1 MKKWLGLLTSG
12 LLLFSVS
19 VYAEGYRRGSGFN
32 NGVLEMSDYPI
43 LFDEAEDDPGIP
55 ASDSLQLYAKDKS
68 GVTTLYTQDSTGT
81 VKEIGASE
89 ETDPVFSSSEAASIT
104 STDTTNW
111 DTAYG
116 WGDHDGLYLPI
127 NGKAA
132 SVNGL
137 AITTGA
143 SISGNN
149 TGDQDLSSYI
159 KKDGSVDFTG
169 EPTFKGTFTAG
180 ENLVAGNICYLKS
193 DGKFWKAKGDAEATT
208 KGRLLIALASI
219 SANATGLFL
228 IRGYYTDSGLT
239 AGGTYF
245 ISTSTAGAKATTA
258 PSSGNFARVVGWA
271 MSTTSF
277 YFDPSK
283 DYIEVS

>member
-1 MKKWLGLLTSG
+1 MGEEFT
-12 LLLFSVS
+12 
-19 VYAEGYRRGSGFN
+19 FN
-32 NGVLEMSDYPI
+32 AVNGKLDI
-43 LFDEAEDDPGIP
+43 IGQT
-55 ASDSLQLYAKDKS
+55 ASD
-68 GVTTLYTQDSTGT
+68 V
-81 VKEIGASE
+81 
-89 ETDPVFSSSEAASIT
+89 SSNDIR
-104 STDTTNW
+104 
-111 DTAYG
+111 
-116 WGDHDGLYLPI
+116 YLVP
-127 NGKAA
+127 
-132 SVNGL
+132 
-137 AITTGA
+137 
-143 SISGNN
+143 
-149 TGDQDLSSYI
+149 LSDYI

-228 IRGYYTDSGLT
+228 VRGYYTDSGLT